1 MADARFPNLPPQVL
15 EALKR
20 GDKDA
25 AMKLMKELAKKG
37 KPAQAVAH
45 AAKVFKHHHPQHVVH
60 DPRRPGLSP
69 GEVPRTGAGFGWL
82 LLVAIAILAIIAV
95 LPKS

>member
-1 MADARFPNLPPQVL
+1 MADARFPNLPPQVV

-20 GDKDA
+20 GDKAA
-25 AMKLMKELAKKG
+25 AMKLMKELAGKA
-37 KPAQAVAH
+37 KPAKAAG
-45 AAKVFKHHHPQHVVH
+45 AAKVFKHHHAPPVLH

-95 LPKS
+95 LPKN